1 MTGATRK
8 IIADLHT
15 HSTASDGK
23 CSPAEVIRFAKAK
36 GYKAVALTDHDT
48 LNGLEEANKAAREL
62 EITLVPG
69 IEVSVSYKRS
79 WFTGS
84 LHVLLYFPQE
94 YITNPDFVREI
105 KGILAGGCGYKLL
118 SNRIIA
124 INTLFGPQ
132 GSIKRVLKHELE
144 AGEIGG
150 PAEEVTQRHFVLA
163 IKQHHDLDDVTISSI
178 IANTSPAYI
187 PYGIELACLKPLL
200 NKYHIVK
207 VLAHPAA
214 GSFPGPGQY
223 REVLPPFE
231 TVVQL
236 LPEFIDLGIDGLEV
250 YYPGHT
256 SAMISQLRSIADN
269 NKLIVTG
276 GSDFHDMK
284 IRPMGTAGVTE
295 EELDALLERARINK

>member
-23 CSPAEVIRFAKAK
+23 CSPTEVVRLAKTK

-48 LNGLEEANKAAREL
+48 LSGLEEAGNAARDF
-62 EITLVPG
+62 EITIVPG
-69 IEVSVSYKRS
+69 IEISVSYKRS

-94 YITNPDFVREI
+94 YIINPDFVRDIED
-105 KGILAGGCGYKLL
+105 ILAGGRGYKLL

-124 INTLFGPQ
+124 INSLFGTQ
-132 GSIKRVLKHELE
+132 GSIKRVLKHELK
-144 AGEIGG
+144 ADEIGR
-150 PAEEVTQRHFVLA
+150 PAEAVTQRHFALA
-163 IKQHHDLDDVTISSI
+163 LKQQHDLDDVTITTI
-178 IANTSPAYI
+178 ITNTSPAYI

-200 NKYHIVK
+200 DKYHIVTA
-207 VLAHPAA
+207 LAHPAA

-223 REVLPPFE
+223 QEVLPPFE

-236 LPEFIDLGIDGLEV
+236 LPELIELGIGGLEV

-256 SAMISQLRSIADN
+256 SALISQLRSIADN
-269 NKLIVTG
+269 NKLLVTG
-276 GSDFHDMK
+276 GSDFHDLK
-284 IRPMGTAGVTE
+284 TRPMGTAGVTE
-295 EELDALLERARINK
+295 EELDTLLGRIGKNT

>member
-23 CSPAEVIRFAKAK
+23 CSPTEVVRLAKTK

-48 LNGLEEANKAAREL
+48 LSGLEEAGNAARYF
-62 EITLVPG
+62 EITIVPG
-69 IEVSVSYKRS
+69 IEISVSYKRP

-94 YITNPDFVREI
+94 YIINPDFVRDIED
-105 KGILAGGCGYKLL
+105 ILAGGRGYKLL

-124 INTLFGPQ
+124 INSLFGPQ
-132 GSIKRVLKHELE
+132 GSIKRVLKHELK
-144 AGEIGG
+144 ADEIGG
-150 PAEEVTQRHFVLA
+150 PAEAVTQRHFALA
-163 IKQHHDLDDVTISSI
+163 LKQQHDLDDVTITTI
-178 IANTSPAYI
+178 ITNTSPAYI

-200 NKYHIVK
+200 DKYHIVTA
-207 VLAHPAA
+207 LAHPAA

-236 LPEFIDLGIDGLEV
+236 LPELIELGIGGLEV

-256 SAMISQLRSIADN
+256 SALISQLRSIADN
-269 NKLIVTG
+269 NKLLVTG
-276 GSDFHDMK
+276 GSDFHDLK
-284 IRPMGTAGVTE
+284 TRPMGTAGVTE
-295 EELDALLERARINK
+295 EELDTLLGRIGKNT

>member
-1 MTGATRK
+1 VTGATRK

-15 HSTASDGK
+15 HSTASDGE
-23 CSPAEVIRFAKAK
+23 CSPSEVVRFAKAK
-36 GYKAVALTDHDT
+36 RFKAVALTDHDT
-48 LNGLEEANKAAREL
+48 LSGLEEASKAAKDL

-69 IEVSVSYKRS
+69 IEVSVSYKRP

-84 LHVLLYFPQE
+84 LHVLVYFLQE

-105 KGILAGGCGYKLL
+105 RDILAEGRGYKLL

-124 INTLFGPQ
+124 INMLFGPQ

-150 PAEEVTQRHFVLA
+150 PVETVTQRNFALA
-163 IKQHHDLDDVTISSI
+163 LKKHHDLDDVTISSI

-187 PYGIELACLKPLL
+187 PYGIKLACLKPLL

-214 GSFPGPGQY
+214 GTFPGPGQY

-236 LPEFIDLGIDGLEV
+236 LPECIDLGIDGLEV

-256 SAMISQLRSIADN
+256 SALIDKLRSLSDN
-269 NKLIVTG
+269 NKLLVTG
-276 GSDFHDMK
+276 GSDFHDVTT
-284 IRPMGTAGVTE
+284 RPMGTAGVTE
-295 EELDALLERARINK
+295 EELDTLLQTIAINK